1 MNTKV
6 EYLEKPADRKR
17 SDAPNPASYC
27 PRSPMA
33 LIVDI
38 TCTTPHYD
46 AALANALADYPDV
59 EFRTSPFFQDATV
72 FKDSS
77 IKQDLLPVLGRLVHL
92 CPGITRQRWLWKMLQ
107 LHGYLSGC
115 FSL

>member
-1 MNTKV
+1 MNLKV
-6 EYLEKPADRKR
+6 QDLEKPAAQTR
-17 SDAPNPASYC
+17 SAAANRVSDY
-27 PRSPMA
+27 PRSPLA

-46 AALANALADYPDV
+46 AALATALADYPEV

-92 CPGITRQRWLWKMLQ
+92 CPGITRQR
-107 LHGYLSGC
+107 
-115 FSL
+115 